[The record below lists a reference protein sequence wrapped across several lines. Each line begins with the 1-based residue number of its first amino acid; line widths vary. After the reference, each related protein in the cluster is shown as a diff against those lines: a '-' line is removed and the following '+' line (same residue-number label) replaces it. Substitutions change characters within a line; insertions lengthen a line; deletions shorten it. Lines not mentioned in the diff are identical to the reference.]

1 MDGLKKKQTRPMYM
15 LPTRDSLQLYEHIW
29 VQSEVIGK
37 GIPWKWYQK
46 KAREVI
52 LLSDKI
58 DFKPKTITSDKEGH
72 CIMITG
78 SIYLENKTI
87 VNIMYPT

>member
-1 MDGLKKKQTRPMYM
+1 MDGLKKKPRSMYM

-29 VQSEVIGK
+29 VQSEGIEK
-37 GIPWKWYQK
+37 GISWKWYQK
-46 KAREVI
+46 KAGEVI

-58 DFKPKTITSDKEGH
+58 GFKAKTITSNKEGH
-72 CIMITG
+72 CIITG

-87 VNIMYPT
+87 VNIMHPT